1 MFGFQVVLDYRL
13 NLFAAK
19 APAKVRNIVQVSQI
33 HGQLNTVFMGLVPQT
48 TNGLNRVVVYALRV
62 RKTSDPTRSS
72 STVYL
77 PSLDPS

>member
-48 TNGLNRVVVYALRV
+48 TNGLNRVVVYA
-62 RKTSDPTRSS
+62 SDPTRSS